1 MALRQ
6 HLEITHAPT
15 PLHTRPLPRVTAVA
29 DHVRPPLGRS
39 LLCLCC
45 LLGGSMLAQPAEPD
59 HDRLQ
64 AMVKEHWQ
72 HAVATYWSER
82 TGLFYTRPPAELPPA
97 SVYTSEAQYRRG
109 EYRTTPYKKG
119 DELRVGYN
127 LHGGGTGTEDCSL
140 FTGPLLAAMCDQ
152 YAVTGDRAVRAEAL
166 RAFQGLKSAA
176 TAHGCPGFIARGVCH
191 EDGKSIFAGTSR
203 DQYTN
208 AIYGLWR
215 FYHSNL
221 AEEGE
226 RQDIRDILCAVAD
239 KMTRE
244 VTPENNW
251 SFDFAYGVKDDRGVG
266 KMYEKEKLLTLRLA
280 MFYAAAWDVSGKQ
293 DYHDR
298 YRAALPDGLAGA
310 RAYAELPADK
320 ITWSSPPYTVLQTN
334 AAFRLV
340 YDVEKEPAQK
350 AAILDA
356 MTLYTAYVAASPH
369 FALAKYQSPRDHGEI
384 VGGLLLCPAYDMPAE
399 TAAVLREDIRKMW
412 PKGWAGSIFTIIP
425 AYWQARVRGYF
436 ATTATPPADGGQ
448 Q

>member
-1 MALRQ
+1 
-6 HLEITHAPT
+6 
-15 PLHTRPLPRVTAVA
+15 
-29 DHVRPPLGRS
+29 
-39 LLCLCC
+39 
-45 LLGGSMLAQPAEPD
+45 MLAQPAVPD

-64 AMVKEHWQ
+64 TMAQDLWQ
-72 HAVATYWSER
+72 HAVSTYWSAR
-82 TGLFYTRPPAELPPA
+82 TGLFYTRPPGELPPA
-97 SVYTSEAQYRRG
+97 SMYLSEAQYRRG

-119 DELRVGYN
+119 DEDSVGYN

-140 FTGPLLAAMCDQ
+140 FTGPLLAAICDQ
-152 YAVTGDRAVRAEAL
+152 YAVTGDHAMRAEAL
-166 RAFQGLKSAA
+166 RAFQGLKSVA

-215 FYHSNL
+215 FYHCDL
-221 AEEGE
+221 AEGNE
-226 RQDIRDILCAVAD
+226 RQDIRSILCAVAD
-239 KMTRE
+239 KMIRE

-280 MFYAAAWDVSGKQ
+280 MFYAAAWDVSGKEV
-293 DYHDR
+293 YRDR
-298 YRAALPDGLAGA
+298 YRAALPDSLAGA

-320 ITWSSPPYTVLQTN
+320 IKWSSPPYTVLQTN

-340 YDVEKEPAQK
+340 YDVEKDPAQK
-350 AAILDA
+350 ATILAA
-356 MTLYTAYVAASPH
+356 MALYTAYVATSPH
-369 FALAKYQSPRDHGEI
+369 FALAKYHSPRDHGEI
-384 VGGLLLCPAYDMPAE
+384 IGGLLLCPSYDMPTE
-399 TAAVLREDIRKMW
+399 TAAVLQGDIRKIW

-425 AYWQARVRGYF
+425 AYWQARVRGYL
-436 ATTATPPADGGQ
+436 ATNTPPAHDGQ